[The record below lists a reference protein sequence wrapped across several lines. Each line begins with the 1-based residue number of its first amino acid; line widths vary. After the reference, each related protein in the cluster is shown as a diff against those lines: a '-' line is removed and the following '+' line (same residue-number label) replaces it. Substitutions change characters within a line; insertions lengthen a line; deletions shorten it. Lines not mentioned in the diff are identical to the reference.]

1 MIRAMTPSDETPP
14 VWPLIKSEAGAN
26 LMLFKVRYDHM
37 ENPRTQ
43 RVFKRL
49 VLETHNWVNVVAFTK
64 DRQLIV
70 VRQFRFGAGEIT
82 TEIPGGVMDP
92 GEEHGETARREL
104 REETGYT
111 SSNWT
116 YLGCVQP
123 NPAFHDNLC
132 HHWLAEDCE
141 LTDELDL
148 DEGEDVRVLTL
159 DPEQVRADIQSGA
172 IRHSLVLTAL
182 SRVMD
187 LRTHS

>member
-1 MIRAMTPSDETPP
+1 MTDRDDAPP
-14 VWPLIKSEAGAN
+14 AWPLIKSEPGAD

-37 ENPRTQ
+37 ENPRNQ

-49 VLETHNWVNVVAFTK
+49 VLETHNWVNIVAFTK

-70 VRQFRFGAGEIT
+70 VRQFRFGAGDIT

-92 GEEHGETARREL
+92 GEEHGDTARREL

-111 SSNWT
+111 SPSWT
-116 YLGCVQP
+116 YLGHVQP
-123 NPAFHDNLC
+123 NPAFHDNVC

-141 LTDELDL
+141 LTDELEL
-148 DEGEDVRVLTL
+148 DAGEDVRVDTL
-159 DPEQVRADIQSGA
+159 PLDQVRADIASGA
-172 IRHSLVLTAL
+172 IRHSLVITAL